1 MLCCK
6 ISSNG
11 QCLHPVHVNGSRV
24 NNCLRKTTP
33 VNGTCFIDNILS
45 HLSPIPN
52 LATAIVLIE
61 LIQLVKMPHV
71 LMSNYA
77 SAYQVCF
84 KKWIIL
90 IIAIIFLEQQNRQIL
105 WQQSDFKRKDG
116 IPNLFRCGKRL
127 IQPPSLDNWF
137 QHWSPS
143 GRLYRLTC
151 CLSTNQF
158 AT

>member
-1 MLCCK
+1 MKAVNIPVVFYGLHKRSHYLPPPQPKDVCVDKTVNSILAINILPIVVGVATWSFFRQYQLRRPFPLLCCK

-11 QCLHPVHVNGSRV
+11 QYLNPIDVNGSRV

-45 HLSPIPN
+45 HLNPIPN

-84 KKWIIL
+84 KK
-90 IIAIIFLEQQNRQIL
+90 
-105 WQQSDFKRKDG
+105 
-116 IPNLFRCGKRL
+116 
-127 IQPPSLDNWF
+127 
-137 QHWSPS
+137 
-143 GRLYRLTC
+143 
-151 CLSTNQF
+151 
-158 AT
+158 